1 MKRLLV
7 LMIVVLVAVLM
18 PTGTAGAQSAPA
30 ECNGAVAVEGRCVAV
45 DDQATVCLG
54 DLCVEFVQE
63 SVDVCPGS
71 ALNVNSDPATSPH
84 CKLVEPAL
92 QGDDFCPEGT
102 RGEVG
107 NCFIYVAVGN
117 NGCPTRSFPDS
128 TGNCFRPIGDAAG
141 SYFCPDVEASLAGL
155 NCISQPDPIPS
166 PCPSGTSR
174 IDDACWGLDGL
185 VAPEGCA
192 GHQVPGTVAL
202 DSGRCQVPLA
212 IPTGPSTCVDGTV
225 YVEYPSYILID
236 RANQSPGDG
245 PSGVACID
253 ETAEQGAG
261 VAPCFFPDDTL
272 PWRDYGEDDLCS
284 RFADPT
290 VATCPAGFSIDDSLG
305 GACARFEPA
314 VAGQCPA
321 GADLNGTSCVFLTEF
336 AEFECPAETTR
347 HEVFAQCVAR
357 RAWQGAV
364 RCGNDAALIE
374 SGGSVNCLGFSGPQP
389 DKCNGEGDLA
399 LCFEIREPAPI
410 DCAVSSGCVAIG
422 AAANTCAARP
432 VTINMNDGASG
443 EGSPGVDVILGT
455 PGDDVIHGFGGDDVI
470 CGGDGRDR
478 IFGGDGDDTIAGGF
492 GIDYLFGETGEDT
505 LDGGGGS
512 DRLRGGAGNDLMLG
526 DSGADRMYGGPGND
540 EMRGMGG
547 QDFMWGDAGDDLM
560 QGNFQTDNM
569 WGGPGNDVMFG
580 AGGKDSLFGETGNDE
595 LSGGNNTDYLDG
607 GPGADIANGGR
618 GRDKPLLEPEIR
630 ASNGQFFDGSGCI
643 AETILNCQPTP

>member
-1 MKRLLV
+1 
-7 LMIVVLVAVLM
+7 
-18 PTGTAGAQSAPA
+18 
-30 ECNGAVAVEGRCVAV
+30 
-45 DDQATVCLG
+45 
-54 DLCVEFVQE
+54 
-63 SVDVCPGS
+63 
-71 ALNVNSDPATSPH
+71 
-84 CKLVEPAL
+84 
-92 QGDDFCPEGT
+92 
-102 RGEVG
+102 
-107 NCFIYVAVGN
+107 
-117 NGCPTRSFPDS
+117 
-128 TGNCFRPIGDAAG
+128 
-141 SYFCPDVEASLAGL
+141 
-155 NCISQPDPIPS
+155 
-166 PCPSGTSR
+166 
-174 IDDACWGLDGL
+174 
-185 VAPEGCA
+185 
-192 GHQVPGTVAL
+192 
-202 DSGRCQVPLA
+202 
-212 IPTGPSTCVDGTV
+212 
-225 YVEYPSYILID
+225 
-236 RANQSPGDG
+236 
-245 PSGVACID
+245 
-253 ETAEQGAG
+253 
-261 VAPCFFPDDTL
+261 
-272 PWRDYGEDDLCS
+272 
-284 RFADPT
+284 

-347 HEVFAQCVAR
+347 HEVFTKCVAR

-410 DCAVSSGCVAIG
+410 DCAVSFGCVAIG
-422 AAANTCAARP
+422 AAANTCDARP

-512 DRLRGGAGNDLMLG
+512 DRLRGGVDDDLMLG
-526 DSGADRMYGGPGND
+526 DSGADRMYGGPGDD

-595 LSGGNNTDYLDG
+595 ISGGKNTDYLDG
-607 GPGADIANGGR
+607 GPGSDIANGGR